1 MYICIHVYMYVYMYI
16 CTYVYAYMY
25 IIYSFICTSGCMYHR
40 RVGTGRATTTDVCA
54 RATTTDVCIT
64 GGWVLEGLQLLV

>member
-1 MYICIHVYMYVYMYI
+1 
-16 CTYVYAYMY
+16 
-25 IIYSFICTSGCMYHR
+25 MYHR